1 MDEVDEMLKA
11 SIQVGLSAQKHDM
24 LEVGVVDVSVYS
36 KQPFENHFY
45 DVHEILREWDAN
57 I

>member
-1 MDEVDEMLKA
+1 MLEA
-11 SIQVGLSAQKHDM
+11 SIQMGLSAQKHDM

-45 DVHEILREWDAN
+45 DVHKVLREWN
-57 I
+57 S